1 MRASPLPR
9 AAPAGRCGCGSACP
23 RSGRSCSSM
32 SPYPHFYQ
40 LALITPGTSP
50 RSARS
55 RSLLRPRPNLR
66 YTPRGLPVSAQ
77 RLRRRTGEASRGSFC
92 SLSRA
97 ASLASSVARESWITS
112 SRAARR
118 ALNFSTVLRRFWS
131 RSLSASLAMLGPS
144 VLERETERGEQRARL
159 VVRLRRGGNRDVHP
173 AQRVDLVVI
182 DLREDDLLLETEAVI
197 APAVKSAVRH
207 AAEIADAR
215 HGDVHQAV
223 EELVHPRAAQRHH
236 AADGKAG
243 ANFEV
248 CDRPARL
255 GDHRLLPGD
264 PGHVGER
271 VVERLLVGGG
281 LAHAHVERDL
291 AQARHLHHGL
301 VAELLHQLRHY
312 FLAVVDRQARRRSR
326 QLWRVG
332 LRSGFFFRR
341 GLFLLHRFLRLR
353 RLVFLLGLFVLGHGF
368 TRPPARRSP

>member
-1 MRASPLPR
+1 MRASRLPR

-32 SPYPHFYQ
+32 SPYQ

-131 RSLSASLAMLGPS
+131 RSLTASLAMPGSS

-159 VVRLRRGGNRDVHP
+159 VVGLRRGGDRDVHP

-182 DLREDDLLLETEAVI
+182 DLRKDDLLLETEAVI

-215 HGDVHQAV
+215 HGNVHQAV

-243 ANFEV
+243 SNFEV
-248 CDRPARL
+248 RDRPARL
-255 GDHRLLPGD
+255 GDHRLLPRD

>member
-1 MRASPLPR
+1 
-9 AAPAGRCGCGSACP
+9 
-23 RSGRSCSSM
+23 M

-97 ASLASSVARESWITS
+97 ASLPSSVARESWITS

-131 RSLSASLAMLGPS
+131 RSLSASLAMLDPS

-159 VVRLRRGGNRDVHP
+159 VVRLRRGGNCDVHP

-223 EELVHPRAAQRHH
+223 RSEEHTSELQSQSNLV
-236 AADGKAG
+236 
-243 ANFEV
+243 
-248 CDRPARL
+248 C
-255 GDHRLLPGD
+255 RLLL
-264 PGHVGER
+264 EKKKNN
-271 VVERLLVGGG
+271 
-281 LAHAHVERDL
+281 
-291 AQARHLHHGL
+291 
-301 VAELLHQLRHY
+301 
-312 FLAVVDRQARRRSR
+312 
-326 QLWRVG
+326 
-332 LRSGFFFRR
+332 
-341 GLFLLHRFLRLR
+341 
-353 RLVFLLGLFVLGHGF
+353 
-368 TRPPARRSP
+368 